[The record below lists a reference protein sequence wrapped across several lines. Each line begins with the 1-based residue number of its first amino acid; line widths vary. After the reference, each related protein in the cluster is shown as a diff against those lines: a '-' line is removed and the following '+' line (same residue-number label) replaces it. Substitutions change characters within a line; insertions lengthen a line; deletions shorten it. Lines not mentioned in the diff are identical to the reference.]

1 MVIFILLGKTLESY
15 KLRQSKTRENDTQKT
30 CTTINRQKAIKM
42 STAFQRSAIKLCR
55 KYY

>member
-1 MVIFILLGKTLESY
+1 MVIFILLGETLESY

-55 KYY
+55 KCY